1 MLSSGTVALLR
12 LAALVQ
18 AAIVGVLGLPDRGVK
33 TRQPDDRGGASLHS
47 GRAPAILIEPYFA
60 SNERDLEVTRDPEAM
75 AAQARAAN
83 ELEDLAS
90 ESALG
95 RMMVDYGVNRA
106 EIRACRGD
114 ER

>member
-1 MLSSGTVALLR
+1 MLLVIAL
-12 LAALVQ
+12 
-18 AAIVGVLGLPDRGVK
+18 
-33 TRQPDDRGGASLHS
+33 ASLS
-47 GRAPAILIEPYFA
+47 ACANTTSDPVCPTLFA
-60 SNERDLEVTRDPEAM
+60 YSPEL
-75 AAQARAAN
+75 QTRAAN
-83 ELEDLAS
+83 ELEGLAP